1 VLLQC
6 CRSTHVPG
14 SSRCGQAQGLHTT
27 LKTSDVLIP
36 VHPLPSQV
44 IRRRTVVIQSGNP
57 H

>member
-1 VLLQC
+1 MLQC
-6 CRSTHVPG
+6 CRSTHVLG
-14 SSRCGQAQGLHTT
+14 SSRCGQVQGLHTT

-36 VHPLPSQV
+36 VHLLPSQV